1 MFLAKKILGPFLS
14 PMSIVLVMGLMG
26 LLLLWL
32 TRKQKTGKVLV
43 TVAFGFLGLLSYD
56 QISDFLV
63 GPLEQEYAP
72 IMDTESVQGVEW
84 IVVLGGG
91 SAVDTALPSSTYLSE
106 ASLKRLAEGVS
117 IQKRIP
123 GSKLIV
129 TGSSGW
135 ENQRSAV
142 RDQRSEGKGQ
152 DPKEVAEVMADVA
165 KEWGVRPEDIVVEA
179 EAKDTEDHAV
189 FVKEIVGKDRFI
201 VVTSASHM
209 PRAMGLFRAR
219 GMEPIPA
226 PTDYMV
232 SEREGGLRPGDFFP
246 SAGAL
251 EEAERALHEYL
262 GMVWARLRG
271 KTGIR

>member
-209 PRAMGLFRAR
+209 P
-219 GMEPIPA
+219 
-226 PTDYMV
+226 
-232 SEREGGLRPGDFFP
+232 
-246 SAGAL
+246 
-251 EEAERALHEYL
+251 H
-262 GMVWARLRG
+262 
-271 KTGIR
+271 